1 MPKQIQTPQTPQT
14 PQVPAT
20 YAAPRRRRRS
30 AAVIAQYIQDLTHP
44 APPVS
49 CPA

>member
-1 MPKQIQTPQTPQT
+1 MPNQIQTPQI
-14 PQVPAT
+14 AT
-20 YAAPRRRRRS
+20 SQAAPRRRRSS

-44 APPVS
+44 APPLP